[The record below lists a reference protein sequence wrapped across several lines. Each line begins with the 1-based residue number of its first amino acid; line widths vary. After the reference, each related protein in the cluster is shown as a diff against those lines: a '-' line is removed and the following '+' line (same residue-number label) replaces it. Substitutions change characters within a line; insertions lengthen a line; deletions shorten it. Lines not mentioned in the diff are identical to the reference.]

1 MHQDLSDSAQQVTLF
16 DWSHYFAVINQSSG
30 WMRGKVEAKRL
41 ISFPGKWTET
51 SYLNNFT
58 PSLKFLL
65 ICKIYEN
72 KNLTLKIP
80 ICCGEAEAHTQW
92 ITGAGRMRPSRLRGV
107 HVFVYV
113 SVTCRIPAESKDVA
127 IKAPHI
133 MHCSVCVPVRIHIK
147 THTLGWCQDSEAGV
161 RPEKLI
167 KYNSCEHA
175 THTHTTMSQNI
186 TDFLFT
192 ATHVGTQSITE
203 LV

>member
-30 WMRGKVEAKRL
+30 WIRGKVEAKRL

-147 THTLGWCQDSEAGV
+147 THTHSDDV
-161 RPEKLI
+161 RTVRQVWGLK
-167 KYNSCEHA
+167 N
-175 THTHTTMSQNI
+175 
-186 TDFLFT
+186 
-192 ATHVGTQSITE
+192 
-203 LV
+203 